1 MYYIGSCQWKLHKRE
16 DVKRNMNKNMFV
28 SKMKLFGDTQ
38 AILAEAL
45 GISLSRLNAKINE
58 TDGAEFTQSE
68 IIFIKVRYHLTAEE
82 ADAIFLCEKSVL
94 TGDKNHE
101 Q

>member
-1 MYYIGSCQWKLHKRE
+1 MIR
-16 DVKRNMNKNMFV
+16 VNKNMFV

-38 AILAEAL
+38 ETLATAL

-58 TDGAEFTQSE
+58 TDGAEFRQSE
-68 IIFIKVRYHLTAEE
+68 ICFFRLRWHLTPEE
-82 ADAIFLCEKSVL
+82 VDQIFFASLSLV
-94 TGDKNHE
+94 GE

>member
-1 MYYIGSCQWKLHKRE
+1 
-16 DVKRNMNKNMFV
+16 MFV

-38 AILAEAL
+38 EVLAKAL

-68 IIFIKVRYHLTAEE
+68 ITFIKIRYHLTAEE
-82 ADAIFLCEKSVL
+82 VDAIFFAPKVS
-94 TGDKNHE
+94 
-101 Q
+101 

>member
-1 MYYIGSCQWKLHKRE
+1 
-16 DVKRNMNKNMFV
+16 MNKNMFV

-38 AILAEAL
+38 EILAATL

-68 IIFIKVRYHLTAEE
+68 ITFIKIRYRLTAKEVGNNFDKKKIAALVKE
-82 ADAIFLCEKSVL
+82 VL
-94 TGDKNHE
+94 SCK
-101 Q
+101 